1 MLWRCRHS
9 IREHRWRLKWAS
21 DQTQTMG
28 KNRGTYVQNADI
40 IRKYA
45 AAYLPAADVQMMMH
59 GTAARV
65 FKWPA
70 E

>member
-1 MLWRCRHS
+1 M
-9 IREHRWRLKWAS
+9 WAS

-28 KNRGTYVQNADI
+28 KNRGSYAQNADI

-59 GTAARV
+59 GTATRV
-65 FKWPA
+65 FKWPV

>member
-1 MLWRCRHS
+1 
-9 IREHRWRLKWAS
+9 
-21 DQTQTMG
+21 MG
-28 KNRGTYVQNADI
+28 KNRGTYAQNADI
-40 IRKYA
+40 IRKFA
-45 AAYLPAADVQMMMH
+45 AAYLPAADAQMMMH

>member
-1 MLWRCRHS
+1 VLDNTPTTTDHP
-9 IREHRWRLKWAS
+9 KA
-21 DQTQTMG
+21 
-28 KNRGTYVQNADI
+28 RGTYTENADI

-45 AAYLPAADVQMMMH
+45 AASLPAADVQMMMH

>member
-1 MLWRCRHS
+1 MPRCRAKS
-9 IREHRWRLKWAS
+9 IEGRA
-21 DQTQTMG
+21 
-28 KNRGTYVQNADI
+28 YI

>member
-1 MLWRCRHS
+1 LNCNISPRDSSRT
-9 IREHRWRLKWAS
+9 K
-21 DQTQTMG
+21 
-28 KNRGTYVQNADI
+28 VDI